1 MSPVQGK
8 RTQRGCFDAS
18 KVGLKEV
25 EAIRM
30 AKDVLDALR
39 QVLEEGVQS
48 SKLYQHPWPLGFP
61 CFCSCGFNG
70 YTSPLGPLLHLSFF
84 VLQPVHSLF
93 PSLLSQGTEV
103 AQKMILRPRARIL
116 TLSSPLDG
124 SCPKFLASS
133 ASQFTL
139 SKHKS

>member
-48 SKLYQHPWPLGFP
+48 SKLYQHPWPLGFLVSTSVASVGVQVYLD
-61 CFCSCGFNG
+61 FCLIF
-70 YTSPLGPLLHLSFF
+70 LLLSFI
-84 VLQPVHSLF
+84 LCIHSFLHF
-93 PSLLSQGTEV
+93 SLMV
-103 AQKMILRPRARIL
+103 W
-116 TLSSPLDG
+116 
-124 SCPKFLASS
+124 KFLRRWC
-133 ASQFTL
+133 
-139 SKHKS
+139 

>member
-1 MSPVQGK
+1 MIYY
-8 RTQRGCFDAS
+8 AS

-93 PSLLSQGTEV
+93 PSLLSQGTE
-103 AQKMILRPRARIL
+103 
-116 TLSSPLDG
+116 
-124 SCPKFLASS
+124 
-133 ASQFTL
+133 FTFFQESHCETDNFFFFSL
-139 SKHKS
+139 FF